1 MIELKNIKK
10 DYSSGKVVTSALKN
24 VNLRIED
31 GEYVA
36 VMGASGSGK
45 STLLNILGGLDKIS
59 QGTYFYNDINVGAM
73 NNKELN
79 RFRKEHI
86 SFIFQNYA
94 LMNFY
99 TVYENTEVPLI
110 ARGIRKKERKSM
122 VEKALTDVGI
132 IDLAKKT
139 PSEISGGEKQRC
151 AIARALVSDNDI
163 ILADEPTGSLDKT
176 NGKNIMDIFDKLKE
190 QHKTIILVTH
200 DEFISEYA
208 DRIVRIEDGEITE
221 KIIKVEYF
229 IKKC

>member
-10 DYSSGKVVTSALKN
+10 DYNSGRVVTSALKN

-151 AIARALVSDNDI
+151 AIARALVADNDI

-200 DEFISEYA
+200 DEFISGYA

-221 KIIKVEYF
+221 K
-229 IKKC
+229 

>member
-10 DYSSGKVVTSALKN
+10 DYNSGKVVTSALKN

-151 AIARALVSDNDI
+151 AIARALVADNDI

-176 NGKNIMDIFDKLKE
+176 NGKNIMDIFEKLKE

-200 DEFISEYA
+200 DEFISGYA
-208 DRIVRIEDGEITE
+208 DHIVRIEDGEITE
-221 KIIKVEYF
+221 K
-229 IKKC
+229 

>member
-1 MIELKNIKK
+1 MVELKNIKK

-122 VEKALTDVGI
+122 VEKALMDVGI

-221 KIIKVEYF
+221 K
-229 IKKC
+229 

>member
-10 DYSSGKVVTSALKN
+10 DYNSGKVVTSALKN

-151 AIARALVSDNDI
+151 AIARALV
-163 ILADEPTGSLDKT
+163 
-176 NGKNIMDIFDKLKE
+176 LKE

-200 DEFISEYA
+200 DEFISGYA

-221 KIIKVEYF
+221 K
-229 IKKC
+229 